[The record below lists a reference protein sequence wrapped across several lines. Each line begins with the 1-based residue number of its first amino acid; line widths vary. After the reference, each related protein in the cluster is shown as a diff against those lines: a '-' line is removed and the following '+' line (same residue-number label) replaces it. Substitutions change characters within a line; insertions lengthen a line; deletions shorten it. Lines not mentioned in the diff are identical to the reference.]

1 MLWTRLAA
9 NQLSTC
15 NISQFSR
22 GQKDSLARALYFST
36 SLELQF
42 TQLNDSR
49 ASPFLTATGMAST
62 LDRPLPSRG
71 KPSAFHLSSDSSDAD
86 ADDDA
91 PLPFPEALPRSDFIT
106 PEFDPAAYLSALPH
120 RHQTLEDL
128 RADLRD
134 RSAAISNELLELVNA
149 NSTTFLS
156 LGTDLRGGD
165 DKVEDVRV
173 ALLGFRRAV
182 EDVKA
187 KVVTRRAETDELTTE
202 LRGVRRDVELGRT
215 MVEVTERLA
224 SLEERL
230 ALSSAPPKPTDGEE
244 QADDEDDEDSV
255 EEDEDEDEQMQG
267 LVGSTPAALMMLA
280 RDYNAAE
287 ALLRSLPVLAF
298 IAKMEARLVKCRKTL
313 LLDLNTAVKESRRAG
328 ASAQDRVLKYL
339 AMYRILGAQ
348 DEAVTALKTK

>member
-1 MLWTRLAA
+1 
-9 NQLSTC
+9 
-15 NISQFSR
+15 
-22 GQKDSLARALYFST
+22 
-36 SLELQF
+36 
-42 TQLNDSR
+42 
-49 ASPFLTATGMAST
+49 MAST
-62 LDRPLPSRG
+62 IDGPLPSRG
-71 KPSAFHLSSDSSDAD
+71 RPSAFHLSSDSSD

-187 KVVTRRAETDELTTE
+187 RVATRRAETDELTTE
-202 LRGVRRDVELGRT
+202 LRGVRGGIELGRT
-215 MVEVTERLA
+215 MVEATERLA

-230 ALSSAPPKPTDGEE
+230 ALSGAPPKPADGEE
-244 QADDEDDEDSV
+244 QADDPDEDSE
-255 EEDEDEDEQMQG
+255 EEDEDDDEQIQG
-267 LVGSTPAALMMLA
+267 LLGSTPAVLMRLA
-280 RDYNAAE
+280 QDYIAAE
-287 ALLRSLPVLAF
+287 ALLRSLPVVAF
-298 IAKMEARLVKCRKTL
+298 TAKMDARLIKCRKTL
-313 LLDLNTAVKESRRAG
+313 LLDLNNAVKESRRAG
-328 ASAQDRVLKYL
+328 APAQGRVLKYL
-339 AMYRILGAQ
+339 AIYRILGAQ
-348 DEAVTALKTK
+348 DEAVKGLKTK

>member
-1 MLWTRLAA
+1 
-9 NQLSTC
+9 
-15 NISQFSR
+15 
-22 GQKDSLARALYFST
+22 
-36 SLELQF
+36 
-42 TQLNDSR
+42 
-49 ASPFLTATGMAST
+49 MAST
-62 LDRPLPSRG
+62 LDGSLPSRG
-71 KPSAFHLSSDSSDAD
+71 RPSAFHLSSDSSDT
-86 ADDDA
+86 DDDA

-106 PEFDPAAYLSALPH
+106 PEFEPAAYLSALPH

-182 EDVKA
+182 EDVKV
-187 KVVTRRAETDELTTE
+187 KVATRRAETDALTTE
-202 LRGVRRDVELGRT
+202 LRGVRGHIELGRT

-230 ALSSAPPKPTDGEE
+230 ALSGAPPKPHGEKE
-244 QADDEDDEDSV
+244 QPGEDSDEDS
-255 EEDEDEDEQMQG
+255 EDEDEDEDEQIQG
-267 LVGSTPAALMMLA
+267 LVGSTPAVLMMLA
-280 RDYNAAE
+280 QDYNAAE

-298 IAKMEARLVKCRKTL
+298 TAKMETRLLKCLKTL

-328 ASAQDRVLKYL
+328 GSAQGRVLKYL
-339 AMYRILGAQ
+339 AIYRILGAQ
-348 DEAVTALKTK
+348 DEAVKALKTK